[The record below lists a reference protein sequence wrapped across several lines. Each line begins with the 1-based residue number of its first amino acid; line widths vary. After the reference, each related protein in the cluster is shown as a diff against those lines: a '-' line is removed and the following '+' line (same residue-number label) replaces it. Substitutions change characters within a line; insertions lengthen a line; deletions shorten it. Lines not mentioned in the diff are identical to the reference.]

1 MNKFLI
7 RFNMIKGLSFFVI
20 KNTKR
25 DENFL
30 KRCYNEQVKKLKDLE
45 LKK

>member
-1 MNKFLI
+1 MNKFSFGSTL
-7 RFNMIKGLSFFVI
+7 IKGLSFFVI

-45 LKK
+45 